1 MKTTTWSKIFV
12 VGYLLVLIWI
22 LLFKFSLSFESLLQ
36 ESDILKR
43 NINLIPFGQSTII
56 NGQVDF
62 KEAIYNGVI
71 FLPFGVFLG
80 IAFKK
85 HFFANSLF
93 LLLFSVSIEGLQY
106 LLALGATDIT
116 DVIMNTGGGIAGLLL
131 YQLLHKIFP
140 EKKLDTLL
148 LSLGTIMLLLSLSFI
163 LFMLLSGRVRYSV

>member
-80 IAFKK
+80 IAFKNIFLPTA
-85 HFFANSLF
+85 FFFCCSA
-93 LLLFSVSIEGLQY
+93 
-106 LLALGATDIT
+106 
-116 DVIMNTGGGIAGLLL
+116 
-131 YQLLHKIFP
+131 
-140 EKKLDTLL
+140 
-148 LSLGTIMLLLSLSFI
+148 
-163 LFMLLSGRVRYSV
+163 